1 MEVPINFGHK
11 KLRNTL
17 DRNNMDIFISTFLK
31 MFFIMTPFFVLSVFL
46 TVTHDATSKERKKL
60 AIKVTTSVIVM
71 SLVLLFFG
79 KHIFDIFGI
88 TLDAFRIGAGALLFL
103 TAVELVRGNKDT
115 AKVGDK
121 DILQLAVV
129 PLAIPVTIGPGTI
142 GILLVMGATFENT
155 SSMIMGSLAL
165 VCAVLVIGIMLY
177 TSSVFERLMGKQGL
191 LVISKITG
199 LFLAALSA
207 QIVFTGIKGFLEL

>member
-1 MEVPINFGHK
+1 
-11 KLRNTL
+11 
-17 DRNNMDIFISTFLK
+17 MDIFISTFLK

-46 TVTHDATSKERKKL
+46 TLTQDATPKEKKAL
-60 AIKVTTSVIVM
+60 AIKVTISVIIA
-71 SLVLLFFG
+71 SLILLFFG
-79 KHIFDIFGI
+79 KHIFSVFGI

-103 TAVELVRGNKDT
+103 TAVELVKGSKDG
-115 AKVGDK
+115 AKASDK
-121 DILQLAVV
+121 DISQLAVV

-142 GILLVMGATFENT
+142 GILLVMGATFESK
-155 SSMIMGSLAL
+155 SSLIMGSLAL
-165 VCAVLVIGIMLY
+165 VSAVVVIGLMLY
-177 TSSVFERLMGKQGL
+177 TSTVFERLIGKQGL

>member
-1 MEVPINFGHK
+1 ME
-11 KLRNTL
+11 
-17 DRNNMDIFISTFLK
+17 IFISTFLK

-46 TVTHDATSKERKKL
+46 TLTQDATPKEKKAL
-60 AIKVTTSVIVM
+60 AIKVTVSVIIA
-71 SLVLLFFG
+71 SLILLFFG
-79 KHIFDIFGI
+79 KHIFSIFGI

-103 TAVELVRGNKDT
+103 TAVELVKGSKDG
-115 AKVGDK
+115 AKASDK
-121 DILQLAVV
+121 DISQLAVV

-142 GILLVMGATFENT
+142 GILLVMGATFE
-155 SSMIMGSLAL
+155 SKASLIMGSLAL
-165 VCAVLVIGIMLY
+165 VSAVVVIGLMLY
-177 TSSVFERLMGKQGL
+177 TSTVFERLIGKQGL

>member
-1 MEVPINFGHK
+1 MEV
-11 KLRNTL
+11 
-17 DRNNMDIFISTFLK
+17 FISTFLK

-46 TVTHDATSKERKKL
+46 TVTHDASSHDRKAL

-71 SLVLLFFG
+71 SLVLVFFG

-103 TAVELVRGNKDT
+103 SAIELVRGSKDT
-115 AKVGDK
+115 SKVGDK

-129 PLAIPVTIGPGTI
+129 PLAIPVTVGPGTI
-142 GILLVMGATFENT
+142 GILLVMGANFENT
-155 SSMIMGSLAL
+155 SSMLMGSLAL
-165 VCAVLVIGIMLY
+165 VCAILVIGLMLY
-177 TSSVFERLMGKQGL
+177 TSNIIERIVGKQGL
-191 LVISKITG
+191 LIISKITG

-207 QIVFTGIKGFLEL
+207 QIVFTGIKNFLEL

>member
-1 MEVPINFGHK
+1 
-11 KLRNTL
+11 
-17 DRNNMDIFISTFLK
+17 MDIFISTFLK

-46 TVTHDATSKERKKL
+46 TVTHDATPQETKSL
-60 AIKVTTSVIVM
+60 AIKVTVSVIVM
-71 SLVLLFFG
+71 SLILVFFG
-79 KHIFDIFGI
+79 QHIFRIFGI

-103 TAVELVRGNKDT
+103 SAVDLIKGNKDSG
-115 AKVGDK
+115 KVGDK
-121 DILQLAVV
+121 DISQLAVV

-142 GILLVMGATFENT
+142 GILLVMGATFDNT

-165 VCAVLVIGIMLY
+165 VCAVVVIGIMLY
-177 TSSVFERLMGKQGL
+177 SSSVIEKIVGKQGL

-207 QIVFTGIKGFLEL
+207 QIVFTGIKNFLGL

>member
-1 MEVPINFGHK
+1 
-11 KLRNTL
+11 
-17 DRNNMDIFISTFLK
+17 MDIFVATFLK
-31 MFFIMTPFFVLSVFL
+31 MFFMMTPFFVLSVFL
-46 TVTHDATSKERKKL
+46 TVTNEATSVERKAL
-60 AIKVTTSVIVM
+60 AIKVTFSVIVM

-79 KHIFDIFGI
+79 QHIFDIIGI

-103 TAVELVRGNKDT
+103 SAVDLIKGNKDSG
-115 AKVGDK
+115 KVGDK
-121 DILQLAVV
+121 DISQLAVV

-165 VCAVLVIGIMLY
+165 VCAVLVVGMMLY
-177 TSSVFERLMGKQGL
+177 SSNIIEKIIGKQGL

-207 QIVFTGIKGFLEL
+207 QIIFTGIKNFLSL

>member
-1 MEVPINFGHK
+1 
-11 KLRNTL
+11 
-17 DRNNMDIFISTFLK
+17 MDIFISTFLK

-46 TVTHDATSKERKKL
+46 TLTQDATPKEKKAL
-60 AIKVTTSVIVM
+60 AIKVTISVIIA
-71 SLVLLFFG
+71 SLILLFFG
-79 KHIFDIFGI
+79 KHIFSVFGI

-103 TAVELVRGNKDT
+103 TAVELVKGSKDD
-115 AKVGDK
+115 AKASDK
-121 DILQLAVV
+121 DISQLAVV

-142 GILLVMGATFENT
+142 GILLVMGATFE
-155 SSMIMGSLAL
+155 SKASLIMGSLAL
-165 VCAVLVIGIMLY
+165 VSAVVVIGLMLY
-177 TSSVFERLMGKQGL
+177 TSTVFERLIGKQGL